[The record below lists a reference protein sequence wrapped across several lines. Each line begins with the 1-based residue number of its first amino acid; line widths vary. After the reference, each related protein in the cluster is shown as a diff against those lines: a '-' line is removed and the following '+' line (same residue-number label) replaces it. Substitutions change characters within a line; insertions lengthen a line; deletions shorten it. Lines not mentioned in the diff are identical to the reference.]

1 MKSKDLLSIADLSRE
16 ELHQILALA
25 SEVKRTDPGPLL
37 KGKTLAMVFEKP
49 SLRTRVSFDVAMY
62 QLGGHAV
69 YLSREEV
76 GLGKRE
82 PIADA
87 ARVLSRYADMIMA
100 RVFAHQS
107 VVDLARFASVP
118 VINGLSDMEHPCQII
133 GDLLTIREKKG
144 RLDGLSVAY
153 IGDGNNVAASLFLG
167 CVMVGAEFRIA
178 CPPGY
183 EIPAEIVRKAEGIG
197 PKGKSRPVSLR
208 NSEEA
213 VRGADV
219 VYTDVWTSMG
229 QEAEAEKR
237 RRAFAGYQITADLLS
252 RARPDA
258 LLMHPMPVHWGEEL
272 AEGLSD
278 CPQSVLF
285 DQAENRLHA
294 QKAVL
299 IEISK
304 KG

>member
-25 SEVKRTDPGPLL
+25 SEVKRMDPGPLL
-37 KGKTLAMVFEKP
+37 KGKTLAMIFEKP

-87 ARVLSRYADMIMA
+87 ARVLSRYADLIMA

-133 GDLLTIREKKG
+133 GDLLTIQEKKG

-153 IGDGNNVAASLFLG
+153 IGDGNNVATSLFLG

-183 EIPAEIVRKAEGIG
+183 EIPAEIVRKAGSG
-197 PKGKSRPVSLR
+197 RKLLPLR
-208 NSEEA
+208 DPEEA
-213 VRGADV
+213 VRGTDV

-304 KG
+304 RG